1 MIQFNVVPQPQIGL
15 AFDNLAPSYDDM
27 FTRSLIG
34 RAQRNAVWHLLAK
47 VFTSSDRILELNC
60 GTGEDAV
67 FLSRRGVSVL
77 ACDASERMVE
87 VARHRVLLES
97 LEEKVQVKQLPIEHL
112 GTLSQFPQFDGV
124 LSNFSGLNCVT
135 DLVTMARQLAPLVKP
150 GAPIV
155 LCLCT
160 RFSLFEII
168 WFLLRRRPRK
178 AFRRT
183 SGRALARLGDFDIQV
198 QYPTLRE
205 LRRIFSIDFELRSC
219 RGVGIFVPPSYAESW
234 ARKNPKILGILES
247 IDRLVCDL
255 PGLRVIGDHFLVCF
269 ERVAS

>member
-1 MIQFNVVPQPQIGL
+1 MMQFDVVPQPQIAL
-15 AFDNLAPSYDDM
+15 AFDSVAPSYDDM

-34 RAQRNAVWHLLAK
+34 RAQRNSVWHVLAK
-47 VFTSSDRILELNC
+47 VFTSGDRILELNC
-60 GTGEDAV
+60 GTGEDAI
-67 FLSRRGVSVL
+67 FLSRHGVSVL

-97 LEEKVQVKQLPIEHL
+97 LDEKVQIKQLPTEHL
-112 GTLSQFPQFDGV
+112 GTLSQLAQFDGV
-124 LSNFSGLNCVT
+124 LSNFSGLNCVA
-135 DLVTMARQLAPLVKP
+135 DLVTMAPLLARLVKP

-155 LCLCT
+155 FCLCT
-160 RFSLFEII
+160 RFCLFEII
-168 WFLLRRRPRK
+168 WFLLHGKPRK

-183 SGRALARLGDFDIQV
+183 SGRAVAQLGGYQVQV
-198 QYPTLRE
+198 QYPTVRE
-205 LRRIFSIDFELRSC
+205 LRKIFSDGFKLRSY

-234 ARKNPKILGILES
+234 ARRYPQILGILES